1 MTWFISL
8 YSLSSSS
15 SSSIQGPTVS
25 AKKVCLLVCQV
36 TIVSWCYSYLTVS
49 FSRRYRAVR
58 LQRFVLSSV
67 ILALLSMM
75 TWQYNLTL
83 SPLFFLQEPTFP
95 PSKVSLVF
103 VPFALS
109 LLWNMKSHA
118 LPVTLLSHRNRAL
131 LPQRLVLSLEN
142 CVSSMLTWQHYLT
155 LSPFFFVKKPT
166 AAPTK
171 VCLVICLFVLPWCYE
186 SIISYSILSLETEQC
201 AYKGLPCRRW
211 YMYCCRWWPDSI
223 ILHYHLSFSCR
234 SQLFLLHRLVL

>member
-1 MTWFISL
+1 MTWFIFL
-8 YSLSSSS
+8 YSLSSSSS

-67 ILALLSMM
+67 IFALLSMM
-75 TWQYNLTL
+75 TWQYNLTQ

-95 PSKVSLVF
+95 PSKVSLLF

-118 LPVTLLSHRNRAL
+118 LPVTLLLSSVIYVL
-131 LPQRLVLSLEN
+131 L
-142 CVSSMLTWQHYLT
+142 SMMTRQHNLT
-155 LSPFFFVKKPT
+155 LSPLFFMQEPT
-166 AAPTK
+166 FPPTK
-171 VCLVICLFVLPWCYE
+171 VGLVVVKLLCLW
-186 SIISYSILSLETEQC
+186 
-201 AYKGLPCRRW
+201 
-211 YMYCCRWWPDSI
+211 WWPISI
-223 ILHYHLSFSCR
+223 VLHYHLSFSCR
-234 SQLFLLHRLVL
+234 SQPCLLQRLVL